1 MTIMINPK
9 PPLNMSGGF
18 TMMSPTILRAAGSKD
33 VLKQQYRIKKQQY
46 VERKV
51 FQ

>member
-18 TMMSPTILRAAGSKD
+18 AMMSPTILIFAGSKD
-33 VLKQQYRIKKQQY
+33 VLKKQ
-46 VERKV
+46 
-51 FQ
+51 